1 MVCRFE
7 SGTPFTAGRLHYRIR
22 RKGKMKRDHVYRTF
36 NIRYYRCLI
45 RDGPRAREEV
55 FNLVEG
61 PKAPK
66 RAAKCIKQ
74 YYNEDVITVIETGT
88 FTETRMINK
97 QFFYDHSLSAE

>member
-1 MVCRFE
+1 MNRN
-7 SGTPFTAGRLHYRIR
+7 
-22 RKGKMKRDHVYRTF
+22 HVYRTF

-45 RDGPRAREEV
+45 RDGTRTREEV
-55 FNLVEG
+55 FNLVDG

-74 YYNEDVITVIETGT
+74 YYDEDVLAVIETGT
-88 FTETRMINK
+88 FTETRMIQK